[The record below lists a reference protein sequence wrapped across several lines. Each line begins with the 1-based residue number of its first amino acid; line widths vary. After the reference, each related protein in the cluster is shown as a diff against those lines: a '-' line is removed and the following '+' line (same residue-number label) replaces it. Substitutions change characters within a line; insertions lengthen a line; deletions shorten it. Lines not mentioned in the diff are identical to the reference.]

1 MVITRSLTVL
11 VIGVVLGVSPGAA
24 QTAEQLQALR
34 NNPELI
40 RRQIQQSG
48 LTPDQIRERLR
59 QAGYSQSALDQF
71 LPSDQRGIS
80 ADADVLSALS
90 ILGIDTMLIEGLDS
104 LPVIFDPRFL
114 RDSASDAGQAL
125 SLFGL
130 NVFRTP
136 TSQFQPI
143 LTGPVPA
150 SYRLGPGDVMVIV
163 LTGDVEFVYER
174 QVTREGFIVLPQV
187 GQIFVN
193 NLTMEQL
200 QQLLRQRLARSYSGI
215 RTGATRFDV
224 SIARLRANQIFVIGE
239 IVRPGAYQLSSV
251 ATALNALYAA
261 GGPTERGNFR
271 EIEIRRD
278 GERLAAFDL
287 RDLANDL

>member
-1 MVITRSLTVL
+1 MSTSRFLAVL
-11 VIGVVLGVSPGAA
+11 IAGALAGAAPVKA
-24 QTAEQLQALR
+24 QTAQQLQAFR

-40 RRQIQQSG
+40 RRQLQQSG
-48 LTPDQIRERLR
+48 LTPDQIRERLLR
-59 QAGYSQSALDQF
+59 AGYSPSVLDQF
-71 LPSDQRGIS
+71 LPSDQQRLGV
-80 ADADVLSALS
+80 DADILAALS
-90 ILGIDTMLIEGLDS
+90 VLGIDTMLIEGLDT
-104 LPVIFDPRFL
+104 LPVIFDSRFL
-114 RDSASDAGQAL
+114 RDSVAAADEAL

-143 LTGPVPA
+143 LSGPVP
-150 SYRLGPGDVMVIV
+150 SNYRLGPGDVMVIV

-174 QVTREGFIVLPQV
+174 QVTREGFIVIPQV

-215 RTGATRFDV
+215 RTGTTRFDV

-239 IVRPGAYQLSSV
+239 VVQPGATSGRSRSAAA
-251 ATALNALYAA
+251 ATDSQRSICTTTCSR
-261 GGPTERGNFR
+261 PTCRTT
-271 EIEIRRD
+271 
-278 GERLAAFDL
+278 
-287 RDLANDL
+287 

>member
-1 MVITRSLTVL
+1 MSTPRLLAVL
-11 VIGVVLGVSPGAA
+11 VAGTLAAAAPLTA
-24 QTAEQLQALR
+24 QTAQQLLQLR

-40 RRQIQQSG
+40 RQQIQQSG
-48 LTPDQIRERLR
+48 LTPEQIRERLR
-59 QAGYSQSALDQF
+59 TAGYAPTLLDRF
-71 LPSDQRGIS
+71 LPAEQQTGSPGD
-80 ADADVLSALS
+80 DVLSALS
-90 ILGIDTMLIEGLDS
+90 VLGIDTMLVEGLDT
-104 LPVIFDPRFL
+104 LPVIFDPLSL
-114 RDSASDAGQAL
+114 RDSEAAAGKTL

-174 QVTREGFIVLPQV
+174 QVTREGFIVIPQV

-200 QQLLRQRLARSYSGI
+200 HQLLRQRLARSYSGI
-215 RTGATRFDV
+215 GEGIEGSNNNCER
-224 SIARLRANQIFVIGE
+224 RAGSGI
-239 IVRPGAYQLSSV
+239 LTSS
-251 ATALNALYAA
+251 
-261 GGPTERGNFR
+261 
-271 EIEIRRD
+271 
-278 GERLAAFDL
+278 
-287 RDLANDL
+287 